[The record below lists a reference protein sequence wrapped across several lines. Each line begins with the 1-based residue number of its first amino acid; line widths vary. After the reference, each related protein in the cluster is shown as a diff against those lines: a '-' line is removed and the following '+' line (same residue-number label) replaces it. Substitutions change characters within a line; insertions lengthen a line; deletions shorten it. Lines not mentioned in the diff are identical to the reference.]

1 MLQPRTVDPI
11 AFPFARRLK
20 EVREAAEELNR
31 MHGEAAV
38 LFWKALIRS
47 IADPL
52 TAAGIPE
59 DEVRRQVFA
68 FQDAVQKELQALA
81 LESVG

>member
-1 MLQPRTVDPI
+1 MPQPRTVDPI
-11 AFPFARRLK
+11 VFPIARRLR
-20 EVREAAEELNR
+20 EVRQAAEELNQ

-38 LFWKALIRS
+38 LFWKARIRS

-52 TAAGIPE
+52 AAAGIPE

-68 FQDAVQKELQALA
+68 FQDAVQRELQALA
-81 LESVG
+81 LDSVG